1 VQTGLG
7 QIVSKL
13 MLEPIGFKGI
23 CVAPPLNS
31 GFVYEDTRILRVRR
45 RSPEIGLRGHR
56 RHTR

>member
-1 VQTGLG
+1 MRSGLG

-23 CVAPPLNS
+23 RVAPPLNF

-45 RSPEIGLRGHR
+45 TSPEMGLRGHR